1 MLKNLNYA
9 NWLYFI
15 GTKENPT
22 QIFVYGLSVP
32 TQCPIEYSL
41 NMEDKGAIKAGTH
54 LYLFRSVKRLN
65 TIFVDNNI
73 DLEKIYSNDKHKLPC
88 REILNIINKQ
98 HFIQKSESCP
108 VKHGMQSPI
117 NSLVNINCF
126 YSTEF
131 FEKNF
136 NNQQII
142 EILKKL
148 SEDTNQNF
156 YGIYARR
163 IGCYEIVEA
172 QSWAEKS
179 CPFYIEYN
187 KEEKQYYFIKQN
199 EFIEDLHVLFRRY
212 YSKDEKVFEKLIF
225 IPKEQLKFSL
235 NTTSDDDLGF
245 EYAVYNMDGELL
257 HEDYAIFL
265 KKLSFIS
272 TINGGFRKIKDKFS
286 NIDNKLE
293 TLSLNSE
300 RISVIKSPD
309 IDEKISFLQDA
320 HKNLLNIITE
330 NQVSE
335 KEGQWFQKSKNLL
348 SDIVNYLNS
357 LHTQTSE
364 IIIIDP
370 YADDDTLH
378 LAIRLK
384 TSKIKIIS
392 SSKSLPKQN
401 LFNNITRI
409 KFLKKQ
415 LNDAN
420 FYTDNIKYHFINK
433 NFHDRFIM
441 FKTDKHLEVYCLP
454 NSLNAMLKNDDFLV
468 LRLNGNVKFQAVSHI
483 NQLNSLCNDK
493 NLLENLKDD
502 TD

>member
-22 QIFVYGLSVP
+22 QTFVYGLSVP
-32 TQCPIEYSL
+32 TKCPIEYSL
-41 NMEDKGAIKAGTH
+41 NMEDKGAINAGTH

-65 TIFVDNNI
+65 AIFVDNNI

-131 FEKNF
+131 LETNF
-136 NNQQII
+136 NNQQIV

-156 YGIYARR
+156 YGLYAKR

-187 KEEKQYYFIKQN
+187 KDEKQYYFIKQN
-199 EFIEDLHVLFRRY
+199 DFKEDLYVLFRRY

-225 IPKEQLKFSL
+225 IPKEKLKLSL

-245 EYAVYNMDGELL
+245 EYAVYNINGELL

-265 KKLSFIS
+265 KKLSFIG

-286 NIDNKLE
+286 KIDNKLE
-293 TLSLNSE
+293 TLSLDSE
-300 RISVIKSPD
+300 SISVIKSLD
-309 IDEKISFLQDA
+309 IDEKISYLQEA
-320 HKNLLNIITE
+320 HENLLNIITE

-370 YADDDTLH
+370 YADDDTLS

-392 SSKSLPKQN
+392 SSKSLRKQN

-420 FYTDNIKYHFINK
+420 FYIDNVKYHFINK

-441 FKTDKHLEVYCLP
+441 FKTDKNLEVYCLP

-468 LRLNGNVKFQAVSHI
+468 LRLNGKVKSQAISHI
-483 NQLNSLCNDK
+483 NQINSLCNDK
-493 NLLENLKDD
+493 NLLENLNYGVD
-502 TD
+502 